1 MGFVSILSLL
11 AAAVT
16 PAATPPLAIAG
27 NWIVDLRLSDKD
39 PPYSKPMVLTPAPDG
54 SLSGEFYESNI
65 EAGRFNNKK
74 GHQCV
79 AFRTSDNSGPY
90 QHSACLEGK
99 IIKGISWS
107 TGRNF
112 LLQWTATRAK

>member
-1 MGFVSILSLL
+1 MITTILSFL
-11 AAAVT
+11 AAAAT
-16 PAATPPLAIAG
+16 SAAAPPPAIAG

-39 PPYSKPMVLTPAPDG
+39 APYSKPMMLTPAPDG

-65 EAGRFNNKK
+65 EAGRFNDRK

-99 IIKGISWS
+99 IVKGISWS

>member
-1 MGFVSILSLL
+1 MAFGAILVHL
-11 AAAVT
+11 AAAAT
-16 PAATPPLAIAG
+16 SAAPPPPAIAG
-27 NWIVDLRLSDKD
+27 NWVVDLRLSDKD

-54 SLSGEFYESNI
+54 SLSGEFYQSNI
-65 EAGRFNNKK
+65 EAGRFNDRK

>member
-1 MGFVSILSLL
+1 MDIISILTLF
-11 AAAVT
+11 AAAT
-16 PAATPPLAIAG
+16 AAAPPPLVAG
-27 NWIVDLRLSDKD
+27 NWTVDLRLSAEDA
-39 PPYSKPMVLTPAPDG
+39 PYSKPMVLTVAPDG
-54 SLSGEFYESNI
+54 SLSGEFYESII
-65 EAGRFNNKK
+65 EAGRFNDKA
-74 GHQCV
+74 GRQCV

-99 IIKGISWS
+99 NIKGISWS